1 MARRGRGGVL
11 VTPATPPG
19 ASADLARMGARA
31 EALVWH
37 TRGTQREYGCVKL
50 CLACIYK

>member
-11 VTPATPPG
+11 VTPGTPPG
-19 ASADLARMGARA
+19 APADLAPMGART

-37 TRGTQREYGCVKL
+37 TRGTQRESGYINL
-50 CLACIYK
+50 CPVCSYK